1 MKYLGA
7 ILLVLIATLG
17 ITGVSYASWQKDM
30 VISGS
35 IETGNWNA
43 ADYSSVDLS
52 GAPNCTIESQSAR
65 EITFK
70 VHFKNNNRKPYEASI
85 VLTIAND
92 GTIPVQIDTVQIT
105 KVGPDK
111 RDPSADDLIVSA
123 SGALDESS
131 HVLIGSQC
139 LETAGLTLSG
149 NPDKDDYFV
158 TVSFTTKVF
167 NQ

>member
-17 ITGVSYASWQKDM
+17 IMGVSYASWQKDM
-30 VISGS
+30 VIAGS
-35 IETGNWNA
+35 VETGSWNSA
-43 ADYSSVDLS
+43 EYTSVDLS
-52 GAPNCTIESQSAR
+52 GAPNCSIESQSAR
-65 EITFK
+65 EITFR
-70 VHFKNNNRKPYEASI
+70 VHFKNNNRKPYEGSI
-85 VLTIAND
+85 TFPIAND

-111 RDPSADDLIVSA
+111 RDPSADDLIVTA
-123 SGALDESS
+123 WGALDESS
-131 HVLIGSQC
+131 HIFIGSQC

-167 NQ
+167 NR